1 MAIDVLKLL
10 RMIEVAR
17 AAVDTAVDLAG
28 DVSELLSPSD
38 QATLQ
43 AKLVELRDEN
53 DAGHARL
60 QAKLEAIIQG
70 GA

>member
-28 DVSELLSPSD
+28 DVSELLSPGD

-43 AKLVELRDEN
+43 AKLIELRGEN

-60 QAKLEAIIQG
+60 QAKLDAIIQG
-70 GA
+70 GK